1 MADAHFG
8 PYRLE
13 KLIGRGGMGE
23 VHKAYDTIRKRVVAL
38 KVLTP
43 QLATDPAFQARFRAE
58 SEMAAGLRSAH
69 VIPIHD
75 YGEIDGALFID
86 MRFVEGRDLGERLD
100 EEGPLSPDEAVH
112 VIGQVAGALDSA
124 HREGLIHRDVK
135 PSNILLSAS
144 DGDGRD
150 FAYLVDFGIA
160 RMVDG
165 TNGGLTG
172 TGAVIGSVDYMA
184 PERFEQQPSDHRVDV
199 YALACVLSEAL
210 TGSKP
215 FPSGSIATSLYH
227 HMHSPPPR
235 PSQLRHGVPAA
246 LDEVVA
252 RGMAKDPDQRYATA
266 GALAAAARAALSAPA
281 PANPGETTAAHPS
294 RQPGATRTS
303 GPVFPPPP
311 VQFGAPPPRRSPSG
325 PQYPGAQQPQGGSG
339 PQYFGGPAPA
349 HQQQYPQQSQP
360 HSQPQYQPQ
369 GRPAG
374 TRVSTDPNAN
384 VFAGASAWVPG
395 AALSGAPSHQPE
407 PRKRSAAKVW
417 MVIAA
422 VVVLLGGGLTT
433 LLVALNGTSSTALP
447 QSPTTAPTGKA
458 KPRKVGVAENL
469 PINAATG
476 AVFDAKGTAFFTVGP
491 APFEQGRTGTQ
502 YQLEKYN
509 LDSAAEPAG
518 IVQLPEEDFPRGL
531 ALTPDGAKALIPT
544 AKSLSTEQKYGFVVA
559 DVAGA
564 GTVEHII
571 ALDSLPWAVAASKDG
586 KQAYVGTNSGVVV
599 VDIAAGTA
607 AAPIPVGGEVRGLAV
622 TPDGKKLI
630 AVGTAGV
637 RVLSTSTNA
646 VVGSVALKQDPVGVA
661 ITPDGTSA
669 YIALSS
675 GNGVA
680 VMDVSTTAVVGAA
693 IPTGERPNAIAITP
707 DGQQAVVSNETAGDL
722 SVIETATGETS
733 KISVGASPDAIA
745 FSPDGTVG
753 VVVTSSAIVK
763 LKRDLA

>member
-112 VIGQVAGALDSA
+112 IIGQVAGALDSA

-184 PERFEQQPSDHRVDV
+184 PERFEQLPSDHRVDV
-199 YALACVLSEAL
+199 YALACVLAEVL

-235 PSQLRHGVPAA
+235 PSQLRQGVPTA

-281 PANPGETTAAHPS
+281 PANPGETTAAHPP

-311 VQFGAPPPRRSPSG
+311 GQFGPPQPRRAPSG
-325 PQYPGAQQPQGGSG
+325 PQYPGSG

-349 HQQQYPQQSQP
+349 QQAQFQQSQP
-360 HSQPQYQPQ
+360 HGRPQSQPHYQQHGQPV
-369 GRPAG
+369 G

-395 AALSGAPSHQPE
+395 AALSGAPSQQSE
-407 PRKRSAAKVW
+407 QRPRSGAKVF

-433 LLVALNGTSSTALP
+433 LLVVINNASSTTSP
-447 QSPTTAPTGKA
+447 QSPTVPTAAKA
-458 KPRKVGVAENL
+458 KPRKVEVAENL

-476 AVFDAKGTAFFTVGP
+476 AVFDPKGTAFFTVGP
-491 APFEQGRTGTQ
+491 APYEQGRTGSQ
-502 YQLEKYN
+502 YQLEKHN
-509 LDSAAEPAG
+509 LDSPAEPG
-518 IVQLPEEDFPRGL
+518 GTVQLPEEAFPQAL
-531 ALTPDGAKALIPT
+531 ALTPDGSRALIPT
-544 AKSLSTEQKYGFVVA
+544 SKSLSTEQKYSFVVA
-559 DVAGA
+559 NISGA

-571 ALDSLPWAVAASKDG
+571 PMDELPWTVAASKDG
-586 KQAYVGTNSGVVV
+586 KQAYVGTRAGVVV
-599 VDIAAGTA
+599 VDIGAGTA
-607 AAPIPVGGEVRGLAV
+607 APAIPVGGEVKGLAV

-646 VVGSVALKQDPVGVA
+646 VVGSVALKQDPVAVA
-661 ITPDGTSA
+661 ITPDGASA
-669 YIALSS
+669 YVVLSG

-693 IPTGERPNAIAITP
+693 IPTGERPVAIAITP
-707 DGQQAVVSNETAGDL
+707 DGQQAVVSNETTSDVT
-722 SVIETATGETS
+722 VIETATGEPS
-733 KISVGASPDAIA
+733 KISVGSSPAEIA

-753 VVVTSSAIVK
+753 VVVTSSTIVK